1 MDILELAG
9 LRIIQIAAQPFKKD
23 TKCQL
28 QILPRLLTSHNLNGS
43 SSKVLAF
50 DLRAGGEI
58 PSETMRGN
66 LGGVS
71 DSKRSDLSK
80 WN

>member
-9 LRIIQIAAQPFKKD
+9 MRIIKVFAEPFKKD
-23 TKCQL
+23 TTCQL
-28 QILPRLLTSHNLNGS
+28 QILPHLLTSHNLNGS
-43 SSKVLAF
+43 SSSKVLAF
-50 DLRAGGEI
+50 DSKKILNLRAGGEI

-71 DSKRSDLSK
+71 DSK
-80 WN
+80 